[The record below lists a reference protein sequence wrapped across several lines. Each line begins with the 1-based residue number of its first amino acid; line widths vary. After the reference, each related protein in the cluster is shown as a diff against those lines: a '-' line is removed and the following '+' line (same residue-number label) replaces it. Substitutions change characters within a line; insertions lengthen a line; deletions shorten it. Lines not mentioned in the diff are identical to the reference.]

1 MRSLLRALA
10 VICVSAASLG
20 AESPQGS
27 QQPPSTSSLS
37 QQAPQQ
43 PLQPPLAQSQTPAAN
58 TGLPGTPKPLTLQ
71 EAESIA
77 LKNNPQITVGK
88 LLALQS
94 HQFVTESRSAL
105 LPNAFL
111 SITGV
116 GANAGSRVAAGA
128 LNNPVIFP
136 RVSEGATVSQL
147 ITDFGRTT
155 NLLSSSKFQAAAAD
169 QNAIA
174 TRDQII
180 LVVDQA
186 FYNVLDNNALVLVA
200 QETVKARQTMVDQ
213 IGALTK
219 AKLKSD
225 LDLSFARVDLARGKL
240 LLLEAQNSAMAA
252 LAQLSAVLG
261 YPDIQNFAPVEE
273 QFTIAPPAP
282 DVAPLI
288 RAAMQQ
294 RPEIASLQAQ
304 VESAQ
309 KYARAEHDLWM
320 PTVSALGV
328 VGEAPIRDPHIPNWY
343 GAAGVNINIPVF
355 NGFLYNARA
364 KSADLQT
371 EVNRQRLSDLRNSIA
386 RDVRD
391 AWQDTNRAFERLSVT
406 QQLEEEATLAINLSR
421 SRYNLGLGSIVE
433 LSQAQLQKTQADIDV
448 TDARYQ
454 YRLSQILLAYAT
466 ASPH

>member
-1 MRSLLRALA
+1 M
-10 VICVSAASLG
+10 
-20 AESPQGS
+20 PQ
-27 QQPPSTSSLS
+27 QQPPSAP
-37 QQAPQQ
+37 APQQ
-43 PLQPPLAQSQTPAAN
+43 ALPSPTQTPAAN
-58 TGLPGTPKPLTLQ
+58 VGLPGTPKPLTLQ
-71 EAESIA
+71 EAEAIA

-94 HQFVTESRSAL
+94 REFITETRSAL
-105 LPNAFL
+105 LPYAFV
-111 SITGV
+111 SVTGV

-136 RVSEGATVSQL
+136 RVAEGVSVSQL
-147 ITDFGRTT
+147 ITDFGRST
-155 NLLSSSKFQAAAAD
+155 NLLSGSKFQAAAAD

-186 FYNVLDNNALVLVA
+186 FYNVLDNDSLVLVA
-200 QETVKARQTMVDQ
+200 SETVSARQTMVDQ

-225 LDLSFARVDLARGKL
+225 LDLSFAQVDLARGKL
-240 LLLEAQNSAMAA
+240 LLLEAQNGAMAA

-261 YPDIQNFAPVEE
+261 YSDVQNFAPVEE

-288 RAAMQQ
+288 QQALAQ
-294 RPEIASLQAQ
+294 RPEIASLEAQIQA
-304 VESAQ
+304 AQ
-309 KYARAEHDLWM
+309 KFARAEHDLSR
-320 PTVSALGV
+320 PTISALGV
-328 VGEAPIRDPHIPNWY
+328 VGEAPVRDPHIPNWY
-343 GAAGVNINIPVF
+343 GAAGVNIDIPVF
-355 NGFLYNARA
+355 NGFLYSARA

-371 EVNRQRLSDLRNSIA
+371 EVDRQRLSDLRNSIA

-391 AWQDTNRAFERLSVT
+391 SWQDANRAFERLSVT
-406 QQLEEEATLAINLSR
+406 RQLRAEANLALNLSR

-433 LSQAQLQKTQADIDV
+433 LSQAQLQKTQADMDD

-454 YRLSQILLAYAT
+454 YRLAQILLSYTT

>member
-10 VICVSAASLG
+10 VLTVTASQLC
-20 AESPQGS
+20 AQS
-27 QQPPSTSSLS
+27 QQPTPPPSATLP
-37 QQAPQQ
+37 A
-43 PLQPPLAQSQTPAAN
+43 QPPAQTPAAN
-58 TGLPGTPKPLTLQ
+58 LGLPGTPKPLTLQ
-71 EAESIA
+71 EAEALA
-77 LKNNPQITVGK
+77 LKNNPQITVAK

-94 HQFVTESRSAL
+94 HEFVTESRSAL
-105 LPNAFL
+105 LPNASL
-111 SITGV
+111 SVTGV
-116 GANAGSRVAAGA
+116 GANAGSRIAAGG

-136 RVSEGATVSQL
+136 RVAEGASVSQL
-147 ITDFGRTT
+147 ITDFGRST
-155 NLLSSSKFQAAAAD
+155 NLLSSSKFRAAAAD

-180 LVVDQA
+180 LVVDQS
-186 FYNVLDNNALVLVA
+186 FYNVLDSNSLVLVA
-200 QETVKARQTMVDQ
+200 QQTVSARQTIADQ
-213 IGALTK
+213 ISALTK

-225 LDLSFARVDLARGKL
+225 LDLSFAQVDLARGKL

-261 YPDIQNFAPVEE
+261 YSDVQNFAPVEE
-273 QFTIAPPAP
+273 EFSAAPPAP

-288 RAAMQQ
+288 QLALQQ

-304 VESAQ
+304 VQSAQ
-309 KYARAEHDLWM
+309 KFASAEHDLLR
-320 PTVSALGV
+320 PTISALGV

-355 NGFLYNARA
+355 NGGLYSSRA

-371 EVNRQRLSDLRNSIA
+371 EIDRQRLSDLRNNIA

-391 AWQDTNRAFERLSVT
+391 AWQDSNRAFERLSVT
-406 QQLEEEATLAINLSR
+406 QQLEQQATLALNLSR

-448 TDARYQ
+448 TDARFQ
-454 YRLSQILLAYAT
+454 YRLSQILLAFTT